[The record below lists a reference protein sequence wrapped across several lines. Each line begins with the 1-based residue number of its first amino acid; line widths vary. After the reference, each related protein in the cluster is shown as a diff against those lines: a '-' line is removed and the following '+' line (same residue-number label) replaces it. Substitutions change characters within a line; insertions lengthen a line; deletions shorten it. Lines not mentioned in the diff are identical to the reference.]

1 MKKAIIITVSILA
14 FVALLFCLLIT
25 SKGFEIPKADKYP
38 DVPYFPKISDSINFK
53 NEALDTLH
61 VINYYATDKSIFVR
75 YSRTEY
81 IYDTT
86 YIAIVNTSFK
96 NLAFK
101 ALDRRDRFEIDT
113 VNQLLFIFKQDTLG
127 NYLHSESIN
136 LKNGHIKPVKLLDE
150 NGFQNLKNQIILVKH
165 ATNAS
170 NDTDLLIFEN
180 AQADFFLMKGDEANR
195 TAKTLQLTEDKN
207 FNSPFGIK
215 IGGDPEIKHQH
226 INLFD
231 KVVRGNRPKRLF
243 SISTPSSNGNP
254 NEDRMIKNAGYLENK
269 GWFDKDRIYYF
280 KMKLKTSE
288 VKFKTDS
295 YYLSDVFFDQLNTPK
310 SDQDTLF
317 YFSQN
322 KIYKFFK
329 VK

>member
-1 MKKAIIITVSILA
+1 MKKAIIITVSVLA
-14 FVALLFCLLIT
+14 FVALLFWLLIT
-25 SKGFEIPKADKYP
+25 SNGFEIPKSDKYP

-53 NEALDTLH
+53 NEVIDTMH
-61 VINYYATDKSIFVR
+61 VIDYYTTVKNIFVR
-75 YSRTEY
+75 YSRTQD

-86 YIAIVNTSFK
+86 YIAVVNPSFK

-101 ALDRRDRFEIDT
+101 VLDRHDRFEIDT

-127 NYLHSESIN
+127 NYISNESID
-136 LKNGHIKPVKLLDE
+136 LKNGYVKPVKPLDE
-150 NGFQNLKNQIILVKH
+150 NDFQKLKNQLTLVKH

-170 NDTDLLIFEN
+170 HDLDLLIFEN
-180 AQADFFLMKGDEANR
+180 EQNDFFLMKVDEANR
-195 TAKTLQLTEDKN
+195 TAKTLLVTEDKN
-207 FNSPFGIK
+207 FSSPFGIK
-215 IGGDPEIKHQH
+215 IGGDPEIKHQN

-231 KVVRGNRPKRLF
+231 KVVIGNRPKSLF
-243 SISTPSSNGNP
+243 SIPTPSSNGNP
-254 NEDRMIKNAGYLENK
+254 NEDRMTKNTGYLANK

-288 VKFKTDS
+288 VKFKTNI

-322 KIYKFFK
+322 KVYKFFK

>member
-1 MKKAIIITVSILA
+1 MKKALIVTVSALIFL
-14 FVALLFCLLIT
+14 ALLFWLLIL
-25 SKGFEIPKADKYP
+25 SKGFEIPKEDKYP
-38 DVPYFPKISDSINFK
+38 DVPYFPKISDTINFK
-53 NEALDTLH
+53 NELLDTLR
-61 VINYYATDKSIFVR
+61 VIDYYSTDKSIFVR

-127 NYLHSESIN
+127 NYLNNESID

-150 NGFQNLKNQIILVKH
+150 NGFQNLKNQLSLVKH

-170 NDTDLLIFEN
+170 HDTDLLIFEN
-180 AQADFFLMKGDEANR
+180 VQNDFFLMKGDVANK
-195 TAKTLQLTEDKN
+195 TAKTLALTEDKN
-207 FNSPFGIK
+207 FSSPFGIK
-215 IGGDPEIKHQH
+215 IGGDPEIKHQN

-231 KVVRGNRPKRLF
+231 KIVKGNRPKRLF
-243 SISTPSSNGNP
+243 SIPTPSSNGNSN
-254 NEDRMIKNAGYLENK
+254 NERMVKNAGYLENK

-280 KMKLKTSE
+280 KMKLKTGE

-322 KIYKFFK
+322 KIYKFYK
-329 VK
+329 TK

>member
-1 MKKAIIITVSILA
+1 MKKALIITVSILA
-14 FVALLFCLLIT
+14 FVALLFWLLIT
-25 SKGFEIPKADKYP
+25 NKGFEIPKADKYP
-38 DVPYFPKISDSINFK
+38 DVPYFPKISDSINYK

-61 VINYYATDKSIFVR
+61 VINYYTTDQSIFVR
-75 YSRTEY
+75 YSRTDY

-86 YIAIVNTSFK
+86 YITIVNPSFK
-96 NLAFK
+96 NLAFT

-113 VNQLLFIFKQDTLG
+113 VNQLLFILKYDTLG
-127 NYLHSESIN
+127 NYVKCESFDLRN
-136 LKNGHIKPVKLLDE
+136 GNFKNVSTLDE
-150 NGFQNLKNQIILVKH
+150 NNFQNLKNQLTLVKH
-165 ATNAS
+165 ATNAN

-180 AQADFFLMKGDEANR
+180 AQADFFLMKGDEANS
-195 TAKTLQLTEDKN
+195 TAKTLRLTEDKN
-207 FNSPFGIK
+207 INFPFGIK
-215 IGGDPEIKHQH
+215 IGGDPEIKHQN

-231 KVVRGNRPKRLF
+231 KVVKGNRPKSLF
-243 SISTPSSNGNP
+243 SIPTPSSNRNP
-254 NEDRMIKNAGYLENK
+254 NEDRMTKNAGYLENK

-288 VKFKTDS
+288 VKFKTDI

-310 SDQDTLF
+310 DTLF
-317 YFSQN
+317 YFSKN